1 MIIIIIYSLAENYEM
16 LKAMYDFQANYPK
29 TISFDEGEFFIL
41 HQASAR
47 QRNWWQVIS
56 MKGNIGFVP
65 SNYVSSLKVSPIDR
79 AILVVA
85 STDCSYQFLCC
96 PSSNYPTPFLLLTLT
111 YIRSCC
117 SRQLFQVEP
126 DFLIGFLDSCIESL
140 KLSKEDD
147 INGIITRSELIEK
160 LQERKRNVEL
170 TLKKRIQDN
179 AKKSSSTKTSQESI
193 NTPTNTASTVDPFQ
207 PITKSTK
214 KSLSTSS
221 VSQVQPPQ
229 SQPIQESSSMQVLA
243 AKLDDI
249 SMSSEVSGSDPTHTT
264 TSGDTS
270 SEITTISR
278 HDQSQKASAS
288 KNRNGLPSE
297 THGSHMHTEV
307 TRNGQVTKET
317 AEFAVSSETVYQIVD
332 AVRQNT
338 NLSHELSCVAFRT
351 ILSEMEMIMPR
362 KALPYLN
369 GIAVHLSSPLLAPDN
384 LLGETHDARR
394 LRAIFAD
401 LADCKND
408 SEQRTW
414 MLYEDED
421 DIIQYIQEL
430 TGILVRPYD
439 ELLNVVS
446 LLSNHMIFCFTEK
459 CRSSYLL
466 PRDELRPLPEYHQF
480 SAILPDGDAL
490 VHSEAPVAV
499 LQSHVRTGSSLR

>member
-1 MIIIIIYSLAENYEM
+1 M
-16 LKAMYDFQANYPK
+16 
-29 TISFDEGEFFIL
+29 
-41 HQASAR
+41 
-47 QRNWWQVIS
+47 
-56 MKGNIGFVP
+56 
-65 SNYVSSLKVSPIDR
+65 
-79 AILVVA
+79 
-85 STDCSYQFLCC
+85 
-96 PSSNYPTPFLLLTLT
+96 
-111 YIRSCC
+111 
-117 SRQLFQVEP
+117 EP

-140 KLSKEDD
+140 KLSKEED
-147 INGIITRSELIEK
+147 INGIITRNELIEK

-179 AKKSSSTKTSQESI
+179 AKKPSKTGSTDSATESLSR
-193 NTPTNTASTVDPFQ
+193 NDPFQ
-207 PITKSTK
+207 PIRATK
-214 KSLSTSS
+214 KSLSSS
-221 VSQVQPPQ
+221 AVSQVQPPQ
-229 SQPIQESSSMQVLA
+229 SQPMQESSSMQVLA

-278 HDQSQKASAS
+278 HDDFKFQSQQQSGNKQNHNNSHNKRES
-288 KNRNGLPSE
+288 THHSSSHSTNNNGN
-297 THGSHMHTEV
+297 GSHDESVH
-307 TRNGQVTKET
+307 RNGQPGGGGGHHHPSSSSSKGT
-317 AEFAVSSETVYQIVD
+317 EFDIAPETVYQIVD

-430 TGILVRPYD
+430 TGILVS
-439 ELLNVVS
+439 E
-446 LLSNHMIFCFTEK
+446 TE
-459 CRSSYLL
+459 
-466 PRDELRPLPEYHQF
+466 
-480 SAILPDGDAL
+480 
-490 VHSEAPVAV
+490 
-499 LQSHVRTGSSLR
+499 

>member
-1 MIIIIIYSLAENYEM
+1 M
-16 LKAMYDFQANYPK
+16 
-29 TISFDEGEFFIL
+29 
-41 HQASAR
+41 
-47 QRNWWQVIS
+47 
-56 MKGNIGFVP
+56 
-65 SNYVSSLKVSPIDR
+65 
-79 AILVVA
+79 
-85 STDCSYQFLCC
+85 
-96 PSSNYPTPFLLLTLT
+96 
-111 YIRSCC
+111 
-117 SRQLFQVEP
+117 EP

-140 KLSKEDD
+140 KLSKEED
-147 INGIITRSELIEK
+147 INGIMTRNELIGK

-170 TLKKRIQDN
+170 TLKKKIQEN
-179 AKKSSSTKTSQESI
+179 SKKCKAPAVPSPSDTRG
-193 NTPTNTASTVDPFQ
+193 TNGSAIDPFQ
-207 PITKSTK
+207 PIKSTTK
-214 KSLSTSS
+214 KSLSSS
-221 VSQVQPPQ
+221 AVSQVQPPQ
-229 SQPIQESSSMQVLA
+229 SQPMAESSSMQALA

-278 HDQSQKASAS
+278 HDQQSQQAKCNKKTNASANS
-288 KNRNGLPSE
+288 NFPANGSRDAN
-297 THGSHMHTEV
+297 SHVTSS
-307 TRNGQVTKET
+307 TRNGQATKG
-317 AEFAVSSETVYQIVD
+317 EFEVSSEVVYQIVD

-369 GIAVHLSSPLLAPDN
+369 GIAVHLSSALQAPDN

-430 TGILVRPYD
+430 TGILV
-439 ELLNVVS
+439 N
-446 LLSNHMIFCFTEK
+446 
-459 CRSSYLL
+459 
-466 PRDELRPLPEYHQF
+466 
-480 SAILPDGDAL
+480 
-490 VHSEAPVAV
+490 
-499 LQSHVRTGSSLR
+499 

>member
-1 MIIIIIYSLAENYEM
+1 M
-16 LKAMYDFQANYPK
+16 
-29 TISFDEGEFFIL
+29 
-41 HQASAR
+41 
-47 QRNWWQVIS
+47 
-56 MKGNIGFVP
+56 
-65 SNYVSSLKVSPIDR
+65 
-79 AILVVA
+79 
-85 STDCSYQFLCC
+85 
-96 PSSNYPTPFLLLTLT
+96 
-111 YIRSCC
+111 
-117 SRQLFQVEP
+117 EP

-147 INGIITRSELIEK
+147 INGIITRNELIEK

-170 TLKKRIQDN
+170 TLRKRIQDN
-179 AKKSSSTKTSQESI
+179 GKRAKGGSTDSI
-193 NTPTNTASTVDPFQ
+193 TEKVNGASATDPFQ
-207 PITKSTK
+207 PIKSTK
-214 KSLSTSS
+214 KSLSSS
-221 VSQVQPPQ
+221 AVSQVQPPQ
-229 SQPIQESSSMQVLA
+229 SQPMQESSSMQVLA

-278 HDQSQKASAS
+278 HDETKFKSQQSGNKSNDNDNKREHNNSSATNNS
-288 KNRNGLPSE
+288 HSNEAMHRNG
-297 THGSHMHTEV
+297 
-307 TRNGQVTKET
+307 GQVNHHHHQHVTTKG
-317 AEFAVSSETVYQIVD
+317 SSSSSSDFDIPPETVYQIVD

-430 TGILVRPYD
+430 TGILVS
-439 ELLNVVS
+439 EL
-446 LLSNHMIFCFTEK
+446 T
-459 CRSSYLL
+459 
-466 PRDELRPLPEYHQF
+466 
-480 SAILPDGDAL
+480 
-490 VHSEAPVAV
+490 
-499 LQSHVRTGSSLR
+499 

>member
-1 MIIIIIYSLAENYEM
+1 M
-16 LKAMYDFQANYPK
+16 LKAKYLFQANYPK

-41 HQASAR
+41 HQPTTSVR

-56 MKGNIGFVP
+56 MKGNMGFVP
-65 SNYVSSLKVSPIDR
+65 SNYVTNLKVSFIMFVHQQIKPR
-79 AILVVA
+79 LWCNLLSVFYALP
-85 STDCSYQFLCC
+85 STDPDPFSIAPLH
-96 PSSNYPTPFLLLTLT
+96 SNTPLVDTV
-111 YIRSCC
+111 IP
-117 SRQLFQVEP
+117 QVEP

-140 KLSKEDD
+140 KLSKEED
-147 INGIITRSELIEK
+147 INGITTRNELIEK

-179 AKKSSSTKTSQESI
+179 AKKTKCDSTG
-193 NTPTNTASTVDPFQ
+193 NGMVVDPFQ
-207 PITKSTK
+207 PIKSTK
-214 KSLSTSS
+214 KSLSSS
-221 VSQVQPPQ
+221 AVSQVQPPQ
-229 SQPIQESSSMQVLA
+229 SQPMQESSSMQVLT

-249 SMSSEVSGSDPTHTT
+249 SISSEVSGSDPTHTT

-278 HDQSQKASAS
+278 HDQSQQANNYNTNRRDSNHHSNGKDHHQAASS
-288 KNRNGLPSE
+288 TNRNGGNSGQGSGG
-297 THGSHMHTEV
+297 THAAKADFE
-307 TRNGQVTKET
+307 
-317 AEFAVSSETVYQIVD
+317 VSSETVYQIVD

-362 KALPYLN
+362 KAVPYLN

-430 TGILVRPYD
+430 TGILVRKRYYLVWQVKQR
-439 ELLNVVS
+439 LL
-446 LLSNHMIFCFTEK
+446 
-459 CRSSYLL
+459 
-466 PRDELRPLPEYHQF
+466 
-480 SAILPDGDAL
+480 
-490 VHSEAPVAV
+490 
-499 LQSHVRTGSSLR
+499 